1 MIFVSKDAKCY
12 FDYNATS
19 KNKSENLKY
28 NLEQLGKILNY
39 YCLSDDTR
47 LSITTPL
54 ICYS

>member
-1 MIFVSKDAKCY
+1 MQNVILIIMPPQK
-12 FDYNATS
+12 T
-19 KNKSENLKY
+19 KSENLKY